1 MSKEQGLFQ
10 HPFFKGRKITEIY
23 QYNSQQN
30 ISRAVGLI
38 FFFFFWSNRLNN
50 LALIAF
56 FGWRRMAAINLEMDK
71 NDQFKMMSTAS
82 ISLLTFLMQH

>member
-23 QYNSQQN
+23 QYNSQQLV
-30 ISRAVGLI
+30 SRAVGLI
-38 FFFFFWSNRLNN
+38 FFFFLSTRLNN

-56 FGWRRMAAINLEMDK
+56 FGWRKMDAINLEMDK
-71 NDQFKMMSTAS
+71 NDQFHFSP
-82 ISLLTFLMQH
+82 F